1 MSGGGG
7 MWGGRYEGTGP
18 DELFRAANDSLP
30 IDWRIV
36 QQDIRGSIAWAG
48 ALCACGVLSTSEH
61 GQLVDALEALS
72 EEAKAIQ
79 QAPVESGAEDVHT
92 WVEQKLVEK
101 LGSLGKKLHT
111 GRSRNDQVATDFR
124 LWTRDAVAEVR
135 RVTIAVAKALAIK
148 AKAHNT
154 DAFPAY
160 THLQPAQPVPFGH
173 WCLAYVEMLER
184 DVLRLDGALSR
195 INVSPLG
202 SGALAGTGYA
212 IDRETLAKELGFAS
226 ASRNSLD
233 AVSDR
238 DFAVE
243 TLSVLSQLAV
253 HLSRLAEDLIIYTS
267 DEFRLVRLDDGV
279 TSGSSLMP
287 QKRNPDSLEVI
298 RGACGSILGAQVSLL
313 VTMKGLPLAYNKDM
327 QFDKKPVFEA
337 VDLALVVLR
346 LAERTISGMALNA
359 GRAKVRASAGYANA
373 TDVADLLVAAEVP
386 FREAHDRVGQLV
398 RRAEKLG
405 TPIESLDEKDLA
417 ELVPE
422 LDVASI
428 RKLTVENVLSR
439 RSAKGGSSPA
449 CVLAEAKAALLRLES
464 L

>member
-1 MSGGGG
+1 MSAGGG
-7 MWGGRYEGTGP
+7 MWGGRYEGAGP

-48 ALCACGVLSTSEH
+48 ALCACGVLTAIEH

-72 EEAKAIQ
+72 EEAKAIPHP
-79 QAPVESGAEDVHT
+79 PVESGAEDVHT

-111 GRSRNDQVATDFR
+111 GRSRNDQVATDFL
-124 LWTRDAVAEVR
+124 LWTRDAVGEIR
-135 RVTIAVAKALAIK
+135 RVTVAVARALAEK
-148 AKAHNT
+148 AEAHHG

-195 INVSPLG
+195 INISPLG

-212 IDRETLAKELGFAS
+212 IDREALARELGFAS

-253 HLSRLAEDLIIYTS
+253 HLSRLAEDLIVYTS

-298 RGACGSILGAQVSLL
+298 RGACGSIIGAQVSLL

-327 QFDKKPVFEA
+327 QFDKKPVFQA

-346 LAERTISGMALNA
+346 LAERTVSGMTLNVERARERA
-359 GRAKVRASAGYANA
+359 GAGYANA
-373 TDVADLLVAAEVP
+373 TDVADLLVAAGVP

-405 TPIESLDEKDLA
+405 TPIESLDESDLT

-422 LDVASI
+422 LEVDSV
-428 RKLTVENVLSR
+428 RKLTVENVLAR

-464 L
+464 